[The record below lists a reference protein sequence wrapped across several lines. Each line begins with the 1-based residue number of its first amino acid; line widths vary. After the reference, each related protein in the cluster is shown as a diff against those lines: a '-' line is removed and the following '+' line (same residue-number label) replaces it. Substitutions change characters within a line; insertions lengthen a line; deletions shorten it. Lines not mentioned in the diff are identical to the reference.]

1 MHLRTISPVLWW
13 LCILYILNIALI
25 NSCTTTACIIVLLLS
40 ECVIRVWGEG
50 DPGDISKYTQ
60 QRDNEPPPPDN
71 HGTHATE
78 ASLGQQ
84 TNRVLQIQ
92 ASVRRVSRSLS
103 LLNLRSSWCCW
114 GCIPFLMS
122 HKCGFVVNDTLG
134 LVSRQIL
141 IINVHSLNRETRKRS
156 FCNRHPKCLLCCS
169 FSFAW
174 QLWKIRAPN

>member
-1 MHLRTISPVLWW
+1 MAPKLNSLNFPEQMQSVAKRELFTRLVLRALH
-13 LCILYILNIALI
+13 CIQLVKAQDVEVVVFYPIILLSCPASTRTCIYVPYPLSYGGCALYTYILNIALI

-60 QRDNEPPPPDN
+60 QRDNEPPPPHN

-103 LLNLRSSWCCW
+103 LLKLRSS
-114 GCIPFLMS
+114 
-122 HKCGFVVNDTLG
+122 
-134 LVSRQIL
+134 
-141 IINVHSLNRETRKRS
+141 
-156 FCNRHPKCLLCCS
+156 
-169 FSFAW
+169 
-174 QLWKIRAPN
+174 

>member
-1 MHLRTISPVLWW
+1 MRCIAYNWW
-13 LCILYILNIALI
+13 RHKTWKWWCFILSSYSLVQLVHEHASTYHIPCPMVAVHILNIALI
-25 NSCTTTACIIVLLLS
+25 NSCTTTAWIIVLLPS

-60 QRDNEPPPPDN
+60 QRDEPPPPDN

-141 IINVHSLNRETRKRS
+141 IINVFFE
-156 FCNRHPKCLLCCS
+156 
-169 FSFAW
+169 
-174 QLWKIRAPN
+174 

>member
-1 MHLRTISPVLWW
+1 MAPKLNSLNFPEQMQSVAKRELFTRLVLRALHCIQLVKAQDVEVVVFYPIILLSCPASTRTCIYVLWW

-60 QRDNEPPPPDN
+60 QRDEPPPPDN

-103 LLNLRSSWCCW
+103 LLNLRSS
-114 GCIPFLMS
+114 
-122 HKCGFVVNDTLG
+122 
-134 LVSRQIL
+134 
-141 IINVHSLNRETRKRS
+141 
-156 FCNRHPKCLLCCS
+156 
-169 FSFAW
+169 
-174 QLWKIRAPN
+174 